1 MSILDFN
8 FDFSGGLGNVLGSG
22 TSYTGGGS
30 YGFTNENV
38 SYDFGTGFS
47 STVRQPG
54 LDYTQ
59 YYNFD
64 AASYSPGSFDYS
76 VFSGLDTSSGFDWAS
91 IINAGSKFITAA
103 GDVASTAGNYL
114 GPAFNALQTGLNSA
128 APYLQLATA
137 ITSAGAQKTAAIYQ
151 QGLYEVQAID
161 TLRLAQI
168 RTDQDQ
174 KYAAI
179 QAGRKLLS
187 AERQALNYTIQG
199 NTLLRGMER
208 SNAAVR
214 ARAAANG
221 IVYNEGSAASIQ
233 AANVGATYRDVGMSD
248 LNALTARILG
258 FEDAG
263 AMILASKEQAELTM
277 SSAEAQA
284 SQLRMAGQF
293 AVDSGGLLSGATLLQ
308 GGLNFAQTVRNP
320 FTPG

>member
-1 MSILDFN
+1 MMGDGLNFSGLDFSL
-8 FDFSGGLGNVLGSG
+8 SGGWTMPSSIGLDAS
-22 TSYTGGGS
+22 
-30 YGFTNENV
+30 NV
-38 SYDFGTGFS
+38 SYNLNTGFTAPSGTGLQVPSF
-47 STVRQPG
+47 T
-54 LDYTQ
+54 
-59 YYNFD
+59 D
-64 AASYSPGSFDYS
+64 ASAYQIGSFDYS
-76 VFSGLDTSSGFDWAS
+76 LVSGLDMSSGYDWAS
-91 IINAGSKFITAA
+91 IISAGSKFLTTA
-103 GDVASTAGNYL
+103 GDYAGS
-114 GPAFNALQTGLNSA
+114 AFNGLQTGLNAA
-128 APYLQLATA
+128 APYLSLASA

-151 QGLYEVQAID
+151 QGLNEVQAID

-199 NTLLRGMER
+199 NSLLRTMER

-221 IVYNEGSAASIQ
+221 IVYNEGSSAAVQ

-263 AMILASKEQAELTM
+263 AMILAAKEQADLTM
-277 SSAEAQA
+277 SAAEAQA
-284 SQLRMAGQF
+284 SQLRLAGQF

-320 FTPG
+320 FTP

>member
-1 MSILDFN
+1 MFEGLN
-8 FDFSGGLGNVLGSG
+8 FSGVDYSLSGGFSAPSGLGFNTSNMTYDANSGLFGSTASLSG
-22 TSYTGGGS
+22 IDASAYA
-30 YGFTNENV
+30 FT
-38 SYDFGTGFS
+38 
-47 STVRQPG
+47 
-54 LDYTQ
+54 
-59 YYNFD
+59 D
-64 AASYSPGSFDYS
+64 ASAYKIGSFDYS
-76 VFSGLDTSSGFDWAS
+76 IFSGLDTSSGFDWAS
-91 IINAGSKFITAA
+91 IINAGSKIGSTVASAA
-103 GDVASTAGNYL
+103 GS
-114 GPAFNALQTGLNSA
+114 AFTGLQTGLNAA

-137 ITSAGAQKTAAIYQ
+137 ITAAGAQKTAAIYQ

-233 AANVGATYRDVGMSD
+233 AANVDATYRDVGMSD

-263 AMILASKEQAELTM
+263 AMILAAKEQAELTM
-277 SSAEAQA
+277 SAAEAQA
-284 SQLRMAGQF
+284 SQLRLAGQF

-320 FTPG
+320 FTP

>member
-1 MSILDFN
+1 MGDYS
-8 FDFSGGLGNVLGSG
+8 FDFSGYTGSG
-22 TSYTGGGS
+22 FNTFSTSNMTGDLFTGFGS
-30 YGFTNENV
+30 TASLSGIDTSTYKFTNP
-38 SYDFGTGFS
+38 SAY
-47 STVRQPG
+47 QI
-54 LDYTQ
+54 
-59 YYNFD
+59 
-64 AASYSPGSFDYS
+64 GSFDYS
-76 VFSGLDTSSGFDWAS
+76 LLNGVDTSSGFNWSKIAS
-91 IINAGSKFITAA
+91 DASSVIKSVAGAAGSVFT
-103 GDVASTAGNYL
+103 G
-114 GPAFNALQTGLNSA
+114 LQTGLNAA
-128 APYLQLATA
+128 APYLQLASA
-137 ITSAGAQKTAAIYQ
+137 ITAAGAQKTAAIYQ
-151 QGLYEVQAID
+151 QGLYEVQALD

-221 IVYNEGSAASIQ
+221 IVYNEGSAAGIQ

-263 AMILASKEQAELTM
+263 AMILAAKEQADLTM
-277 SSAEAQA
+277 SAAEAQA
-284 SQLRMAGQF
+284 SQMRLAGKF

-308 GGLNFAQTVRNP
+308 GGMNFAQTVKNP
-320 FTPG
+320 FTP

>member
-1 MSILDFN
+1 M
-8 FDFSGGLGNVLGSG
+8 GE
-22 TSYTGGGS
+22 
-30 YGFTNENV
+30 GFTFTDGAFLGENV
-38 SYDFGTGFS
+38 QSGIS
-47 STVRQPG
+47 SWDTAFTNAG
-54 LDYTQ
+54 
-59 YYNFD
+59 
-64 AASYSPGSFDYS
+64 G
-76 VFSGLDTSSGFDWAS
+76 VFDTSFTSTDWAS
-91 IINAGSKFITAA
+91 IINAGSK
-103 GDVASTAGNYL
+103 VASTAFTG
-114 GPAFNALQTGLNSA
+114 LQTGLNAA

-137 ITSAGAQKTAAIYQ
+137 ITAAGAQKTAAIYQ
-151 QGLYEVQAID
+151 QGLYEVQAVD

-208 SNAAVR
+208 SNSAVR

-263 AMILASKEQAELTM
+263 AMILAAKEQAELTM
-277 SSAEAQA
+277 SAAEAQA
-284 SQLRMAGQF
+284 SQLRLAGQF

-308 GGLNFAQTVRNP
+308 GGMNFAQTVKNP
-320 FTPG
+320 FTS

>member
-1 MSILDFN
+1 MM
-8 FDFSGGLGNVLGSG
+8 GE
-22 TSYTGGGS
+22 
-30 YGFTNENV
+30 GFTFTDGAFLGENV
-38 SYDFGTGFS
+38 QSGIS
-47 STVRQPG
+47 SWDTAFTNAG
-54 LDYTQ
+54 
-59 YYNFD
+59 
-64 AASYSPGSFDYS
+64 G
-76 VFSGLDTSSGFDWAS
+76 VFDTSFNSTDWAS
-91 IINAGSKFITAA
+91 IINAGSK
-103 GDVASTAGNYL
+103 VASVAGTVFT
-114 GPAFNALQTGLNSA
+114 GLQTGLNAA

-137 ITSAGAQKTAAIYQ
+137 ITAAGAQKTAAIYQ
-151 QGLYEVQAID
+151 QGLYEVQALD
-161 TLRLAQI
+161 TLRLAQL

-221 IVYNEGSAASIQ
+221 IVYNEGSAAGVQ
-233 AANVGATYRDVGMSD
+233 LANVSATYRDVGMSN

-277 SSAEAQA
+277 SAAEAQA
-284 SQLRMAGQF
+284 SQMRLAGKY
-293 AVDSGGLLSGATLLQ
+293 AVESGGVLSGATLLQ

-320 FTPG
+320 FTS

>member
-1 MSILDFN
+1 MSILDYS
-8 FDFSGGLGNVLGSG
+8 FDFSNNVGSG
-22 TSYTGGGS
+22 FNT
-30 YGFTNENV
+30 
-38 SYDFGTGFS
+38 FGTANMTYDATSGLFGSTS
-47 STVRQPG
+47 SLSG
-54 LDYTQ
+54 I
-59 YYNFD
+59 D
-64 AASYSPGSFDYS
+64 ASAYAFNQNPFANGGFDYS
-76 VFSGLDTSSGFDWAS
+76 IFSGLDTSNGFDWAG
-91 IINAGSKFITAA
+91 IINAGSKFIT
-103 GDVASTAGNYL
+103 TAGSALNT
-114 GPAFNALQTGLNSA
+114 GFNALTTGMNSA

-174 KYAAI
+174 KYATI

-208 SNAAVR
+208 TNAAVR

-221 IVYNEGSAASIQ
+221 IVYNEGSAAGIQ
-233 AANVGATYRDVGMSD
+233 ISNVGATYRDVGMSD

-258 FEDAG
+258 YEDAG

-277 SSAEAQA
+277 SAAQAQA
-284 SQLRMAGQF
+284 SQMRLAGQF
-293 AVDSGGLLSGATLLQ
+293 AVDSGGLLSNATLLQ
-308 GGLNFAQTVRNP
+308 GGMNFAQTVKNP

>member
-1 MSILDFN
+1 MDYS
-8 FDFSGGLGNVLGSG
+8 FDFSGLTGKGFDTFSTGSMIYDASAGVYGSNTNFGSG
-22 TSYTGGGS
+22 LNTSSYNFADASAYKIGS
-30 YGFTNENV
+30 Y
-38 SYDFGTGFS
+38 
-47 STVRQPG
+47 
-54 LDYTQ
+54 
-59 YYNFD
+59 
-64 AASYSPGSFDYS
+64 DYS
-76 VFSGLDTSSGFDWAS
+76 LFSGLDTSGGFDWAS
-91 IINAGSKFITAA
+91 IINAGSK
-103 GDVASTAGNYL
+103 VASTVAGAA
-114 GPAFNALQTGLNSA
+114 GSVFTGLQTGLNAA

-137 ITSAGAQKTAAIYQ
+137 ITAAGAQKTAAIYQ
-151 QGLYEVQAID
+151 QGLYEVQALD
-161 TLRLAQI
+161 TLRLAQL

-221 IVYNEGSAASIQ
+221 IVYNEGSAANVQ
-233 AANVGATYRDVGMSD
+233 LANVGATYRDVGMSN

-277 SSAEAQA
+277 SAAEAQA
-284 SQLRMAGQF
+284 SQMRLAGKY
-293 AVDSGGLLSGATLLQ
+293 AVESGGVLSGATLLQ

-320 FTPG
+320 FTS

>member
-1 MSILDFN
+1 MFEGLN
-8 FDFSGGLGNVLGSG
+8 FSGVDYSLSGGFSAPSGLGINSSNITYDLYSGFGST
-22 TSYTGGGS
+22 TSLSGIDASAYA
-30 YGFTNENV
+30 FTDP
-38 SYDFGTGFS
+38 SAYKI
-47 STVRQPG
+47 
-54 LDYTQ
+54 
-59 YYNFD
+59 
-64 AASYSPGSFDYS
+64 GSFDYS
-76 VFSGLDTSSGFDWAS
+76 IFSGLDTSSGFDWAS
-91 IINAGSKFITAA
+91 IINAGSKIGSTVASAA
-103 GDVASTAGNYL
+103 GS
-114 GPAFNALQTGLNSA
+114 AFTGLQTGLNAA
-128 APYLQLATA
+128 APYLQLASA

-263 AMILASKEQAELTM
+263 AMILAAKEQAELTM
-277 SSAEAQA
+277 SAAEAQA
-284 SQLRMAGQF
+284 SQLRLAGQF

-320 FTPG
+320 FTS

>member
-1 MSILDFN
+1 MGDGLN
-8 FDFSGGLGNVLGSG
+8 FSGVDFSLAGGWSAPSGLGFDAS
-22 TSYTGGGS
+22 
-30 YGFTNENV
+30 NV
-38 SYDFGTGFS
+38 SYNLNTGFS
-47 STVRQPG
+47 ATDG
-54 LDYTQ
+54 LGLSV
-59 YYNFD
+59 
-64 AASYSPGSFDYS
+64 ASFSNPSAYQIGSYDYS
-76 VFSGLDTSSGFDWAS
+76 LLSGVDTSGGYDWAS
-91 IINAGSKFITAA
+91 IIASGSKFLTAA
-103 GDVASTAGNYL
+103 GEVAGS
-114 GPAFNALQTGLNSA
+114 AFTGLQTGINAA
-128 APYLQLATA
+128 APYLQLASA

-151 QGLYEVQAID
+151 QGLYEVQALD

-174 KYAAI
+174 KYASI

-199 NTLLRGMER
+199 NSLLRTMER

-221 IVYNEGSAASIQ
+221 IVYNEGSSAAVQ

-263 AMILASKEQAELTM
+263 AMILAAKEQAELTM
-277 SSAEAQA
+277 AGAEAQA
-284 SQLRMAGQF
+284 SQMRLAGQF
-293 AVDSGGLLSGATLLQ
+293 AVDSGGLLSNATLLQ

-320 FTPG
+320 FTP

>member
-103 GDVASTAGNYL
+103 PARVPKRLRPSTSKVCTKCRPLTRCAWH
-114 GPAFNALQTGLNSA
+114 
-128 APYLQLATA
+128 
-137 ITSAGAQKTAAIYQ
+137 
-151 QGLYEVQAID
+151 
-161 TLRLAQI
+161 R
-168 RTDQDQ
+168 
-174 KYAAI
+174 
-179 QAGRKLLS
+179 LS
-187 AERQALNYTIQG
+187 AR
-199 NTLLRGMER
+199 R
-208 SNAAVR
+208 
-214 ARAAANG
+214 
-221 IVYNEGSAASIQ
+221 
-233 AANVGATYRDVGMSD
+233 
-248 LNALTARILG
+248 
-258 FEDAG
+258 
-263 AMILASKEQAELTM
+263 
-277 SSAEAQA
+277 
-284 SQLRMAGQF
+284 
-293 AVDSGGLLSGATLLQ
+293 
-308 GGLNFAQTVRNP
+308 
-320 FTPG
+320 

>member
-1 MSILDFN
+1 MSILDYG
-8 FDFSGGLGNVLGSG
+8 FDFSSGLGNVLGGG
-22 TSYTGGGS
+22 TSYTGGSS
-30 YGFTNENV
+30 YGFTNNNV
-38 SYDFGTGFS
+38 SYDLGTGFS

-59 YYNFD
+59 YYNYD
-64 AASYSPGSFDYS
+64 AGAYKEGSFDYS
-76 VFSGLDTSSGFDWAS
+76 LFSGLDTSNGFDWAS
-91 IINAGSKFITAA
+91 IINAGSKFIT
-103 GDVASTAGNYL
+103 TAGSAL
-114 GPAFNALQTGLNSA
+114 STGFNAVTTGLNTA

-174 KYAAI
+174 KYATI

-208 SNAAVR
+208 TNAAVR

-221 IVYNEGSAASIQ
+221 IVYNEGSAAGIQ
-233 AANVGATYRDVGMSD
+233 ISNVGATYRDVGMSD

-258 FEDAG
+258 YEDAG

-277 SSAEAQA
+277 SAAQAQA
-284 SQLRMAGQF
+284 SQMRLAGQF
-293 AVDSGGLLSGATLLQ
+293 AVDSGGLLSNATLLQ
-308 GGLNFAQTVRNP
+308 GGMNFAQTVKNP

>member
-1 MSILDFN
+1 MFEGLN
-8 FDFSGGLGNVLGSG
+8 FSGVDYSLSSGFSAPSGLGINASNITYDLYGGFGS
-22 TSYTGGGS
+22 TSSLSGIDASAYA
-30 YGFTNENV
+30 FT
-38 SYDFGTGFS
+38 
-47 STVRQPG
+47 
-54 LDYTQ
+54 
-59 YYNFD
+59 D
-64 AASYSPGSFDYS
+64 ASAYKIGSFDYS

-91 IINAGSKFITAA
+91 IINAGSKIGSTVASAA
-103 GDVASTAGNYL
+103 GA
-114 GPAFNALQTGLNSA
+114 AFTGLQTGLNAA
-128 APYLQLATA
+128 APYLQLASA

-208 SNAAVR
+208 SNSAVR

-221 IVYNEGSAASIQ
+221 IVYNEGSAAAVQ
-233 AANVGATYRDVGMSD
+233 AANVGATYRDVGMSN

-263 AMILASKEQAELTM
+263 AMILAAKEQAELTM
-277 SSAEAQA
+277 GAAEAQA
-284 SQLRMAGQF
+284 SQLRLAGEY
-293 AVDSGGLLSGATLLQ
+293 AVKSGGLLSGASLLQ

-320 FTPG
+320 FTG

>member
-1 MSILDFN
+1 MM
-8 FDFSGGLGNVLGSG
+8 GE
-22 TSYTGGGS
+22 
-30 YGFTNENV
+30 GFTFTDGAFLGENV
-38 SYDFGTGFS
+38 QSGIS
-47 STVRQPG
+47 SWDTAFTNAG
-54 LDYTQ
+54 
-59 YYNFD
+59 
-64 AASYSPGSFDYS
+64 G
-76 VFSGLDTSSGFDWAS
+76 VFDTSFTSTDWAS
-91 IINAGSKFITAA
+91 IINAGSK
-103 GDVASTAGNYL
+103 VASTAFTG
-114 GPAFNALQTGLNSA
+114 LQTGLNAA

-137 ITSAGAQKTAAIYQ
+137 ITAAGAQKTAAIYQ
-151 QGLYEVQAID
+151 QGLYEVQAVD

-208 SNAAVR
+208 SNSAVR

-263 AMILASKEQAELTM
+263 AMILAAKEQAELTM
-277 SSAEAQA
+277 SAAEAQA
-284 SQLRMAGQF
+284 SQLRLAGQF

-308 GGLNFAQTVRNP
+308 GGMNFAQTVKNP
-320 FTPG
+320 FTS

>member
-1 MSILDFN
+1 MM
-8 FDFSGGLGNVLGSG
+8 GE
-22 TSYTGGGS
+22 
-30 YGFTNENV
+30 GFTFTDGAFLGENV
-38 SYDFGTGFS
+38 QSGIS
-47 STVRQPG
+47 SWDTTFTNAG
-54 LDYTQ
+54 
-59 YYNFD
+59 
-64 AASYSPGSFDYS
+64 G
-76 VFSGLDTSSGFDWAS
+76 VFDTSFTSTDWAS
-91 IINAGSKFITAA
+91 IIGAGSKFLT
-103 GDVASTAGNYL
+103 TAGNYAST
-114 GPAFNALQTGLNSA
+114 GFSALQTGLNAA

-137 ITSAGAQKTAAIYQ
+137 ITAAGAQKTAAIYQ
-151 QGLYEVQAID
+151 QGLYEVQAVD

-277 SSAEAQA
+277 SAAEAQA

>member
-1 MSILDFN
+1 MFEGLN
-8 FDFSGGLGNVLGSG
+8 FSGVDYSLSGGFSAPSGLGINASNITYDLYGGFGS
-22 TSYTGGGS
+22 TSSLSGIDASAYA
-30 YGFTNENV
+30 FT
-38 SYDFGTGFS
+38 
-47 STVRQPG
+47 
-54 LDYTQ
+54 
-59 YYNFD
+59 D
-64 AASYSPGSFDYS
+64 ASAYKIGSFDYS

-91 IINAGSKFITAA
+91 IINAGSKIGSTVASAA
-103 GDVASTAGNYL
+103 GA
-114 GPAFNALQTGLNSA
+114 AFTGLQTGLNAA
-128 APYLQLATA
+128 APYLQLASA

-208 SNAAVR
+208 SNSAVR

-277 SSAEAQA
+277 SAAEAQA

>member
-1 MSILDFN
+1 MGEGFIFTDGAFLGEN
-8 FDFSGGLGNVLGSG
+8 VQSGISSWD
-22 TSYTGGGS
+22 TD
-30 YGFTNENV
+30 FTNA
-38 SYDFGTGFS
+38 GG
-47 STVRQPG
+47 
-54 LDYTQ
+54 
-59 YYNFD
+59 
-64 AASYSPGSFDYS
+64 
-76 VFSGLDTSSGFDWAS
+76 VFDTSFTSTDWAS
-91 IINAGSKFITAA
+91 IINAGSK
-103 GDVASTAGNYL
+103 VASTAFTG
-114 GPAFNALQTGLNSA
+114 LQTGLNAA

-137 ITSAGAQKTAAIYQ
+137 ITAAGAQKTAAIYQ
-151 QGLYEVQAID
+151 QGLYEVQAVD

-208 SNAAVR
+208 SNSAVR

-263 AMILASKEQAELTM
+263 AMILAAKEQAELTM
-277 SSAEAQA
+277 SAAEAQA
-284 SQLRMAGQF
+284 SQLRLAGQF

-308 GGLNFAQTVRNP
+308 GGMNFAQTVKNP
-320 FTPG
+320 FTS

>member
-1 MSILDFN
+1 MGDGLN
-8 FDFSGGLGNVLGSG
+8 FSGVDFSLGGGWSAPSGLGLNAS
-22 TSYTGGGS
+22 
-30 YGFTNENV
+30 NV
-38 SYDFGTGFS
+38 SYNLDTGFS
-47 STVRQPG
+47 ATSGLGLQVPSFTDASAYQIGSYDYSLLGG
-54 LDYTQ
+54 LDM
-59 YYNFD
+59 
-64 AASYSPGSFDYS
+64 
-76 VFSGLDTSSGFDWAS
+76 SSGYDWAS
-91 IINAGSKFITAA
+91 IIASGSKFFSAA
-103 GDVASTAGNYL
+103 GDYAGA
-114 GPAFNALQTGLNSA
+114 AFTGLQNGVNAA
-128 APYLQLATA
+128 APYLSLASA
-137 ITSAGAQKTAAIYQ
+137 VTSAGAQKTAAIYQ

-199 NTLLRGMER
+199 NSLLRTMER

-221 IVYNEGSAASIQ
+221 IVYNEGSAAGVQ
-233 AANVGATYRDVGMSD
+233 TANVGATYRDVGMTD

-263 AMILASKEQAELTM
+263 AMILAAKEQGELTM
-277 SSAEAQA
+277 SAAEAQA
-284 SQLRMAGQF
+284 SQMRLAGQF

-320 FTPG
+320 FTS

>member
-1 MSILDFN
+1 MSILDYG
-8 FDFSGGLGNVLGSG
+8 FDFSNNVGSG
-22 TSYTGGGS
+22 FNT
-30 YGFTNENV
+30 
-38 SYDFGTGFS
+38 FGTANMTYDATSGLFGSTS
-47 STVRQPG
+47 SLSG
-54 LDYTQ
+54 I
-59 YYNFD
+59 N
-64 AASYSPGSFDYS
+64 ASAYAFNQNPFANGGFDYS
-76 VFSGLDTSSGFDWAS
+76 IFSGLDTSNGFDWAS
-91 IINAGSKFITAA
+91 IINAGSKFIT
-103 GDVASTAGNYL
+103 TAGSALNT
-114 GPAFNALQTGLNSA
+114 GFNALTTGMNSA

-174 KYAAI
+174 KYATI

-208 SNAAVR
+208 TNAAVR

-221 IVYNEGSAASIQ
+221 IVYNEGSAAGIQ
-233 AANVGATYRDVGMSD
+233 ISNVGATYRDVGMSD

-258 FEDAG
+258 YEDAG

-277 SSAEAQA
+277 SAAQAQA
-284 SQLRMAGQF
+284 SQMRLAGQF
-293 AVDSGGLLSGATLLQ
+293 AVDSGGLLSNATLLQ
-308 GGLNFAQTVRNP
+308 GGMNFAQTVKNP

>member
-1 MSILDFN
+1 MMGEGFTFTDGAFLGEGVPSGISSWDTAFTN
-8 FDFSGGLGNVLGSG
+8 AGGVFD
-22 TSYTGGGS
+22 TSYT
-30 YGFTNENV
+30 
-38 SYDFGTGFS
+38 
-47 STVRQPG
+47 ST
-54 LDYTQ
+54 
-59 YYNFD
+59 
-64 AASYSPGSFDYS
+64 
-76 VFSGLDTSSGFDWAS
+76 DWAS
-91 IINAGSKFITAA
+91 IIASGSKFLTTA
-103 GDVASTAGNYL
+103 GEYASTG
-114 GPAFNALQTGLNSA
+114 FNALQTGLNSA

-151 QGLYEVQAID
+151 QGLYEVQALD

-208 SNAAVR
+208 TNAAVR

-221 IVYNEGSAASIQ
+221 VVYNEGSAASVQ
-233 AANVGATYRDVGMSD
+233 AANVGAIYRDVGMSD

-263 AMILASKEQAELTM
+263 AMILASKEQADLTM
-277 SSAEAQA
+277 SAAEAQA
-284 SQLRMAGQF
+284 KQMRLAGQF
-293 AVDSGGLLSGATLLQ
+293 AVDSGGLLSNATLLQ
-308 GGLNFAQTVRNP
+308 GGMNFAQTVKNP
-320 FTPG
+320 FTS